1 MGGEHGCF
9 LVVFLEAGVGLFFFF
24 SFLSHFL
31 KERSGLFHFLS
42 KLFFSGYGGHGEGGG
57 QFRVF
62 RSLSLQQVIQGKAQ
76 FVLEIG
82 EPLGFEELL

>member
-9 LVVFLEAGVGLFFFF
+9 LVVFLEAGVGLLFFFL
-24 SFLSHFL
+24 FLSHFL